1 MTEPKIASDNVL
13 SVIRDFGAPI
23 TVAEIGA
30 LLGLDMT
37 DEQTRR
43 DVANRAGYLVTSG
56 KANRVGPGMYQAANG
71 VQTAVTAT
79 PAPAPA
85 PKTSKAAKAAQA
97 DELFERV
104 GKATE
109 ALFPKGIPMT
119 RIIEVAELQKA
130 MLKVV
135 AR

>member
-1 MTEPKIASDNVL
+1 MTKPKIASDNVL
-13 SVIRDFGAPI
+13 SIIRDFGGPI
-23 TVAEIGA
+23 TVPEIGA
-30 LLGLDMT
+30 LLGVDMT
-37 DEQTRR
+37 HDQTRR
-43 DVANRAGYLVTSG
+43 DVANRAGYLVTTG
-56 KANRVGPGMYQAANG
+56 KVTRVGPGTYRAANG
-71 VQTAVTAT
+71 VQTAVTAAPT
-79 PAPAPA
+79 PAPAPKA
-85 PKTSKAAKAAQA
+85 SKAAKAAQA

-109 ALFPKGIPMT
+109 ALFPRGIPMT

>member
-13 SVIRDFGAPI
+13 SIIRDFGGPI

-30 LLGLDMT
+30 LLGVDMT
-37 DEQTRR
+37 DEQIRR

-56 KANRVGPGMYQAANG
+56 KTNRVGPGTYQAANG

-79 PAPAPA
+79 PAPA

>member
-13 SVIRDFGAPI
+13 SIIRDFGGPI

-30 LLGLDMT
+30 LLGVDMT
-37 DEQTRR
+37 DEQIRR

-56 KANRVGPGMYQAANG
+56 KANRVGPGTYQAANG

-79 PAPAPA
+79 PAPA